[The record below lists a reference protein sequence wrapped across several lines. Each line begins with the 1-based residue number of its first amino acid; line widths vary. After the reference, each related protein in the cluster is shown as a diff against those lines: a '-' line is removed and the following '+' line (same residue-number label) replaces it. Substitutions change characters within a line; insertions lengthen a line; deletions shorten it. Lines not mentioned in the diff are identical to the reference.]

1 MANVTFNES
10 NNFVKTIK
18 KNNKEYVVR
27 DDEVRTAVK
36 GIQISL
42 DNTYQTPTK
51 VQELVSPVTNDNFQL
66 AIQKL
71 NNGVVADEETWAAA
85 LNQIEDDIEDALKL
99 PSTYVQST
107 ETNENLNPVA
117 LDTLYTAVAKIH
129 KILSDLEL
137 VHAAA
142 LNNLNDRVVALEN
155 A

>member
-1 MANVTFNES
+1 MANVSINES
-10 NNFVKTIK
+10 ANFIKTIK
-18 KNNKEYVVR
+18 KGSKEYVVR
-27 DDEVRTAVK
+27 DEEVRTAVK

-51 VQELVSPVTNDNFQL
+51 VQELVSPQTNDNFQS

-85 LNQIEDDIEDALKL
+85 LNQIEDDIEDAMKL
-99 PSTYVQST
+99 PSTYTEST
-107 ETNENLNPVA
+107 ETNQNLIPEA
-117 LDTLYTAVAKIH
+117 LDTIYVAIAKIH

-142 LNNLNDRVVALEN
+142 LNNLNDRVTALES
-155 A
+155 